1 MFQGCRKFPDYVSL
15 HPGYGTL
22 DSSPS
27 SAPGVPF
34 LLVTFLWASKDK
46 FIRNEFVLQSRP
58 EGQIT
63 RM

>member
-1 MFQGCRKFPDYVSL
+1 MPREPEGQTFRG
-15 HPGYGTL
+15 
-22 DSSPS
+22 
-27 SAPGVPF
+27 GV
-34 LLVTFLWASKDK
+34 LLVTFLSLLEDK